1 MKYMISLIGMEGN
14 YTALWNNCRD
24 FSANLF
30 DYLSLKNFEGPL
42 MKVINLLASLLFLSA
57 CTGRVS
63 PEKIAGLN
71 FYIDNQFV
79 YEPILT
85 VDSRMNI

>member
-30 DYLSLKNFEGPL
+30 DYLRSEEFRR
-42 MKVINLLASLLFLSA
+42 
-57 CTGRVS
+57 TT
-63 PEKIAGLN
+63 
-71 FYIDNQFV
+71 
-79 YEPILT
+79 YE
-85 VDSRMNI
+85 SY